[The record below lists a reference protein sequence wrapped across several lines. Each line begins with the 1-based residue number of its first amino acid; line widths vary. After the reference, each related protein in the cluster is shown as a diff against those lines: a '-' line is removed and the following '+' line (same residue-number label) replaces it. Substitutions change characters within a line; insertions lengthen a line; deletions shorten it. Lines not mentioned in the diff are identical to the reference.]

1 MKDSNKNLLWGALIG
16 SVVGS
21 VTALLLAP
29 KSGRE
34 LRQDITD
41 GARQVSDKGQELAFK
56 VGEQSSQ
63 LVSKVKETADVV
75 IKDIQSWRCSSDGKE
90 IRISATITDTD
101 KLEEQA
107 QDQAQT
113 EEIQAEEQVQEQSL
127 APEAVSEEQG
137 TGNVVQLPVADE
149 SKAQS

>member
-1 MKDSNKNLLWGALIG
+1 MKDSNKSLLWGALIG

-34 LRQDITD
+34 LRQDITE
-41 GARQVSDKGQELAFK
+41 GARQVTDKGQELAVK

-63 LVSKVKETADVV
+63 IVSKVKETADVV

-90 IRISATITDTD
+90 IRISAAIADAD
-101 KLEEQA
+101 KAEGVQGHV
-107 QDQAQT
+107 QP
-113 EEIQAEEQVQEQSL
+113 EIQVQEQ
-127 APEAVSEEQG
+127 ADDAVQTQGLKLVPAEQG
-137 TGNVVQLPVADE
+137 NENVVKLSTDE
-149 SKAQS
+149 SKDEN

>member
-1 MKDSNKNLLWGALIG
+1 MKDSNKSLLWGALIG

-34 LRQDITD
+34 LRQDITE
-41 GARQVSDKGQELAFK
+41 GARQVTDKGQELAVK

-63 LVSKVKETADVV
+63 IVSKVKETADVV

-90 IRISATITDTD
+90 IRISAAIADAD
-101 KLEEQA
+101 KVEGVQGRV
-107 QDQAQT
+107 QP
-113 EEIQAEEQVQEQSL
+113 EIQVQEQ
-127 APEAVSEEQG
+127 AEDAVQTQGLKLVPVEQG
-137 TGNVVQLPVADE
+137 NENIVKLTTDE
-149 SKAQS
+149 SKDEN

>member
-1 MKDSNKNLLWGALIG
+1 MKDSNKSLLWGALIG

-34 LRQDITD
+34 LRQDISE
-41 GARQVSDKGQELAFK
+41 GARQVTDKGQELAVK

-63 LVSKVKETADVV
+63 IVSKVKETADVV

-90 IRISATITDTD
+90 IRISAAIADTE
-101 KLEEQA
+101 KA
-107 QDQAQT
+107 QP
-113 EEIQAEEQVQEQSL
+113 EIRVQEQ
-127 APEAVSEEQG
+127 ADDAVQTQGLKLVPTEQG
-137 TGNVVQLPVADE
+137 NENTVNLTADE
-149 SKAQS
+149 SKDDN

>member
-1 MKDSNKNLLWGALIG
+1 MKDSNKSLLWGALIG

-34 LRQDITD
+34 LRQDISE
-41 GARQVSDKGQELAFK
+41 GARQVTDKGQELAVK

-63 LVSKVKETADVV
+63 IVSKVKETADVV

-90 IRISATITDTD
+90 IRISAAIAAD
-101 KLEEQA
+101 KAEGVQGHVQPEIQV
-107 QDQAQT
+107 QDQVEDSVQT
-113 EEIQAEEQVQEQSL
+113 QGLKLV
-127 APEAVSEEQG
+127 PTEQG
-137 TGNVVQLPVADE
+137 NENIVKLTTDE
-149 SKAQS
+149 SKDEN

>member
-1 MKDSNKNLLWGALIG
+1 MKDSNKSLLWGALIG

-29 KSGRE
+29 KTGRE
-34 LRQDITD
+34 LRKDITD
-41 GARQVSDKGQELAFK
+41 GARQVSDKGQELAYK
-56 VGEQSSQ
+56 VGEQSSH

-101 KLEEQA
+101 KVDELAQPQSEESQAQEQA
-107 QDQAQT
+107 Q
-113 EEIQAEEQVQEQSL
+113 SL
-127 APEAVSEEQG
+127 ATEAVSEERE
-137 TGNVVQLPVADE
+137 TGNVVQLPAADE
-149 SKAQS
+149 SKTEK

>member
-1 MKDSNKNLLWGALIG
+1 MKDSNKSLLWGALIG

-34 LRQDITD
+34 LRQDISD
-41 GARQVSDKGQELAFK
+41 GARQVSDKGQELAVK

-63 LVSKVKETADVV
+63 IVSKVKETADVV

-90 IRISATITDTD
+90 IRISGAIAETD
-101 KLEEQA
+101 KAEVQIQVQPEIQV
-107 QDQAQT
+107 QDQAQ
-113 EEIQAEEQVQEQSL
+113 EVVQNQGLKLETK
-127 APEAVSEEQG
+127 EQG
-137 TGNVVQLPVADE
+137 SESVAKLSADE
-149 SKAQS
+149 SKDAK

>member
-1 MKDSNKNLLWGALIG
+1 MKDSNKSLLWGALIG

-29 KSGRE
+29 KTGRE
-34 LRQDITD
+34 LRKDITD

-56 VGEQSSQ
+56 VGEQSSH

-101 KLEEQA
+101 KVEEHAQGQA
-107 QDQAQT
+107 RS
-113 EEIQAEEQVQEQSL
+113 EEIQSQEQAQSL
-127 APEAVSEEQG
+127 APEAVSEERE
-137 TGNVVQLPVADE
+137 TGNVVQLPVTDE
-149 SKAQS
+149 SKAEN